1 MYPFSLFHAVGQT
14 RCHTQD
20 EIAKASEC
28 DQKTITNTN
37 LGKMEDLPKF
47 LKTHPTA
54 DHLTSSS
61 RLVTSGLS
69 VAEKIP

>member
-1 MYPFSLFHAVGQT
+1 MGKRNNGES
-14 RCHTQD
+14 RTQD
-20 EIAKASEC
+20 EIAKACEC

-69 VAEKIP
+69 IAEKFP